1 MAGDTPRE
9 SAGQAGGQSPKS
21 SASEGQPPSSGA
33 PRQSFSNGA
42 PGGQPPTTGT
52 SGQQA
57 GGGGES
63 ATRRQLL
70 KAGVG
75 FTAVGA
81 VGYGYLRTRSD
92 IVAATDGS
100 PLDDVPGRSEFVFRW
115 TGSELFTAEGFR
127 AALDDELAAL
137 AISDATSTTEL
148 LDTVEAGTGIDP
160 RASGAVVAFGRLPRA
175 SRNYAG
181 LLFESSAT
189 PENVRAE
196 IQQRG
201 ALTTTSTYRE
211 QTLWGL
217 GSSRLEWSLLLAH
230 LSGDRYGLATTSEL
244 EDVVDVR
251 NGERARLGGSVRTGL
266 NEAGEGMIRG
276 GFVVPSAAFEGLDLP
291 VVGLAEN
298 IEYGSVSLGDGVLT
312 VRLVAPSGSVA
323 TDLEQTLT
331 ALSGLDRQTI
341 IDQIGEPSPLVE
353 VILAV
358 LDDLETEVEGSVVRV
373 TVADGFRVPAVL
385 IGFLLDSAVN

>member
-9 SAGQAGGQSPKS
+9 SPGQSPS
-21 SASEGQPPSSGA
+21 PP
-33 PRQSFSNGA
+33 A
-42 PGGQPPTTGT
+42 PG
-52 SGQQA
+52 QQV

-75 FTAVGA
+75 FAAVGG
-81 VGYGYLRTRSD
+81 VGYGYFRTRSD

-137 AISDATSTTEL
+137 AIADATSTTEL
-148 LDTVEAGTGIDP
+148 LDTVESGTGIDP
-160 RASGAVVAFGRLPRA
+160 RASGAVVAFGRLPRE
-175 SRNYAG
+175 RGNYAG
-181 LLFESSAT
+181 LLFESSAN
-189 PENVRAE
+189 PDGVRAE
-196 IQQRG
+196 IQQQG

-217 GSSRLEWSLLLAH
+217 GNSRLEWSLLLAH
-230 LSGDRYGLATTSEL
+230 LSGDRYGLATTAEL
-244 EDVVDVR
+244 EDVIDVR
-251 NGERARLGGSVRTGL
+251 TGERARLGGSVRTGL
-266 NEAGEGMIRG
+266 NEAGEGMVRG
-276 GFVVPSAAFEGLDLP
+276 GFVVPPAAFEGLDLP
-291 VVGLAEN
+291 VAGLAEN
-298 IEYGSVSLGDGVLT
+298 IEYGSVSLADGVLT
-312 VRLVAPSGSVA
+312 VRLVAPSGAVA

-331 ALSGLDRQTI
+331 VLSNLDRQTI

-358 LDDLETEVEGSVVRV
+358 LGDLETEVEGSVVRV

-385 IGFLLDSAVN
+385 VGFLLDSAVN